1 MPISLFARLLVLR
14 AKPQDLPADAR
25 VLGIALA
32 AHVIADVLAL
42 RDTAA
47 FAPALFAA
55 VLDTVLLVALA
66 HTALLLRG
74 FGARA
79 LQTIAALAGTG
90 ALLSLLHWLLSNA
103 LAFDSPL
110 VLGLPFL
117 AWFLVVYAHILRE
130 ALSISHAA
138 AFGASLVYIVL
149 SLGVAGIALPPTA
162 EAP

>member
-1 MPISLFARLLVLR
+1 MPFSLFARLVVLR
-14 AKPQDLPADAR
+14 ANPQDLPADVR
-25 VLGIALA
+25 VLGVALA

-42 RDTAA
+42 LDTVAI
-47 FAPALFAA
+47 APALFAA
-55 VLDTVLLVALA
+55 VLDTVLLAALA

-79 LQTIAALAGTG
+79 VQTIAALAGTG
-90 ALLSLLHWLLSNA
+90 ALLSLLHGLLSKV
-103 LAFDSPL
+103 LSFDSPL

-130 ALSISHAA
+130 ALSVSRAA
-138 AFGASLVYIVL
+138 GFGASLLYIIL
-149 SLGVAGIALPPTA
+149 SLGVAGIVLPPPP